1 MIDNCRTV
9 RASRADGARV
19 ASTRRYGWH
28 TDTSHDIIR
37 SVPIHSDVFFYT
49 CALVL
54 GLVAGMRSMLPPAV
68 LAITLTRRP
77 EYAPASA
84 PAEWFT
90 LLPLA
95 IILVIMALGELVAD
109 KLPRTP
115 NRTAL
120 GPFIARLASGAIAGA
135 VFVQIG
141 HLNPWLGAACGAIGA
156 AVGTFGAFHARR
168 FVGRVTGIRDPFI
181 GAAEDA
187 VAIALAAIVVTTLI
201 G

>member
-1 MIDNCRTV
+1 MIINCRTV
-9 RASRADGARV
+9 RANHTNGARV
-19 ASTRRYGWH
+19 ASTRRSGWH
-28 TDTSHDIIR
+28 TDTGRDIIR
-37 SVPIHSDVFFYT
+37 FVPVHSDLLFYT

-54 GLVAGMRSMLPPAV
+54 GLVAGMRSMLAPAV
-68 LAITLTRRP
+68 LAITLARRP

-84 PAEWFT
+84 PAQWFT

-95 IILVIMALGELVAD
+95 VILAILALGELVAD
-109 KLPRTP
+109 KLPMTP

-120 GPFIARLASGAIAGA
+120 GPFVARLASGAISGA

-156 AVGTFGAFHARR
+156 FVGTFGAFHARR
-168 FVGRVTGIRDPFI
+168 FVARATGIRDPFI
-181 GAAEDA
+181 GAAEDV
-187 VAIALAAIVVTTLI
+187 VAIALAAIVVATLV